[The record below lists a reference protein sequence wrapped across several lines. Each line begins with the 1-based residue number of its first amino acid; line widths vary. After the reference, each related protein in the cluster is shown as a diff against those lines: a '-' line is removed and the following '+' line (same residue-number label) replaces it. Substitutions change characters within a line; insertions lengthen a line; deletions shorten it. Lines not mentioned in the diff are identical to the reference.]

1 MEMYAVQGFSDF
13 MNRIYRKAGIFVGF
27 GWLAFGLI
35 ACGGQTSTPSETAT
49 EKPAATA
56 PETTVAE
63 KPATTAPV
71 AGAREILMGSNS
83 GQLVYVPDTLTIK
96 SGESVT
102 FKMNKA
108 GPHNVVFE
116 KVPGDDK
123 ALIEKLS
130 QKKLL
135 VKPGETVTV
144 SFAGAPKGE
153 YDFYCTPH
161 KAAGMKAK
169 IIVE

>member
-1 MEMYAVQGFSDF
+1 
-13 MNRIYRKAGIFVGF
+13 MNKIHKKAGNLIGF
-27 GWLAFGLI
+27 GLLAISLI
-35 ACGGQTSTPSETAT
+35 ACGGQTSAPSGTAA

-56 PETTVAE
+56 PETPAATETPVAE
-63 KPATTAPV
+63 KPATTVPAT
-71 AGAREILMGSNS
+71 GAKEILMGSDT

-96 SGESVT
+96 SGESIT

-116 KVPGDDK
+116 KVPGDDQ

-135 VKPGETVTV
+135 SKTGETVTV
-144 SFAGAPKGE
+144 SFADAPKGE
-153 YDFYCTPH
+153 YDFYCVPH
-161 KAAGMKAK
+161 KAAGMKGK

>member
-1 MEMYAVQGFSDF
+1 
-13 MNRIYRKAGIFVGF
+13 MNRIHRKAGSFVGF
-27 GWLAFGLI
+27 GLLAISLI
-35 ACGGQTSTPSETAT
+35 ACGGKTSAPSETAA

-56 PETTVAE
+56 PGTPVAE
-63 KPATTAPV
+63 KPATTAP
-71 AGAREILMGSNS
+71 ATGAKEILMGSNT
-83 GQLVYVPDTLTIK
+83 GQLVYVPNTLTIK

-130 QKKLL
+130 QRKLL
-135 VKPGETVTV
+135 SKPGDTVTV
-144 SFAGAPKGE
+144 SFAGTPKGE
-153 YDFYCTPH
+153 YDFYCVPH
-161 KAAGMKAK
+161 KAAGMQAK

>member
-1 MEMYAVQGFSDF
+1 
-13 MNRIYRKAGIFVGF
+13 MNRIHRKAVNLVGF
-27 GWLAFGLI
+27 GLLAVSLL
-35 ACGGQTSTPSETAT
+35 ACGGQTSAPSETAA

-56 PETTVAE
+56 PATPAAPVAPVAE
-63 KPATTAPV
+63 KPATTEPAT
-71 AGAREILMGSNS
+71 GAKEILMGSNT
-83 GQLVYVPDTLTIK
+83 GQLVYVPNTLTIK

-130 QKKLL
+130 QRKLL
-135 VKPGETVTV
+135 SKPGDTVVV

-153 YDFYCTPH
+153 YDFYCIPH

-169 IIVE
+169 ITVQ

>member
-1 MEMYAVQGFSDF
+1 
-13 MNRIYRKAGIFVGF
+13 MNRIRRKVGNLAGF
-27 GWLAFGLI
+27 GLLAVSLF
-35 ACGGQTSTPSETAT
+35 ACGGQTPTPSVTAA

-56 PETTVAE
+56 PETPASPGTSVAQT
-63 KPATTAPV
+63 PA
-71 AGAREILMGSNS
+71 AGTKEILMGSNT
-83 GQLVYVPDTLTIK
+83 GQLVYVPNTLTIK

-130 QKKLL
+130 QRKLL
-135 VKPGETVTV
+135 SKPGDTVVV
-144 SFAGAPKGE
+144 SFAGAPKGTYE
-153 YDFYCTPH
+153 FYCVPH

-169 IIVE
+169 ITVQ

>member
-1 MEMYAVQGFSDF
+1 
-13 MNRIYRKAGIFVGF
+13 MNRIHRKAGNLIGF
-27 GWLAFGLI
+27 GLLAISLI
-35 ACGGQTSTPSETAT
+35 ACGGQTSAPSETAA

-56 PETTVAE
+56 SETPAVE
-63 KPATTAPV
+63 KPATTAP
-71 AGAREILMGSNS
+71 ATGAKEILMGSNT
-83 GQLVYVPDTLTIK
+83 GQLVYVPNTLTIK

-130 QKKLL
+130 QRKLL
-135 VKPGETVTV
+135 SKPGDTVTV

-161 KAAGMKAK
+161 KAAGMQAK

>member
-1 MEMYAVQGFSDF
+1 
-13 MNRIYRKAGIFVGF
+13 MNRIHRKAVNLVGF
-27 GWLAFGLI
+27 GLLAVSLL
-35 ACGGQTSTPSETAT
+35 ACGGQTSAPSETAA

-56 PETTVAE
+56 PETPAAPGAPVAE
-63 KPATTAPV
+63 KPATTAP
-71 AGAREILMGSNS
+71 ATGAKEILMGSNT
-83 GQLVYVPDTLTIK
+83 GQLVYVPNTLTIK

-130 QKKLL
+130 QRKLL
-135 VKPGETVTV
+135 SKPGDTVVV
-144 SFAGAPKGE
+144 SFAGAPKGTYE
-153 YDFYCTPH
+153 FYCVPH

-169 IIVE
+169 ITVQ

>member
-1 MEMYAVQGFSDF
+1 
-13 MNRIYRKAGIFVGF
+13 MNRIHRKAGNLIGF
-27 GWLAFGLI
+27 GLLSVSLF
-35 ACGGQTSTPSETAT
+35 ACGGQTSAPSETAA

-56 PETTVAE
+56 PGTPAAE
-63 KPATTAPV
+63 KSAAAPA
-71 AGAREILMGSNS
+71 AGAKEILMGSS
-83 GQLVYVPDTLTIK
+83 AGQLVYVPNTLTIK

-102 FKMNKA
+102 FKLNKA

-130 QKKLL
+130 KKKLL
-135 VKPGETVTV
+135 SKPGDTVVV
-144 SFAGAPKGE
+144 SFTGAPKGE

-161 KAAGMKAK
+161 KAAGMRAK
-169 IIVE
+169 ITVQ

>member
-1 MEMYAVQGFSDF
+1 
-13 MNRIYRKAGIFVGF
+13 MNKIYRKAGSFVGF
-27 GWLAFGLI
+27 GLLTISLI
-35 ACGGQTSTPSETAT
+35 ACGGQTSAPSETAA

-56 PETTVAE
+56 PETPAATEPPVAE

-71 AGAREILMGSNS
+71 AGAKEILMGSNT
-83 GQLVYVPDTLTIK
+83 GQLVYVPNTLTIK
-96 SGESVT
+96 SGESIT

-123 ALIEKLS
+123 ALIDKLS
-130 QKKLL
+130 QRKLL
-135 VKPGETVTV
+135 SKPGDTVVV

-153 YDFYCTPH
+153 YDFYCVPH

>member
-1 MEMYAVQGFSDF
+1 
-13 MNRIYRKAGIFVGF
+13 MNRIHRKVGNLVGF
-27 GWLAFGLI
+27 GLLTVGLF
-35 ACGGQTSTPSETAT
+35 ACGGQTSAPSETAAEKPAT
-49 EKPAATA
+49 PAPGTPVAEKPAAT
-56 PETTVAE
+56 
-63 KPATTAPV
+63 PA
-71 AGAREILMGSNS
+71 AGAKEILMGSNT
-83 GQLVYVPDTLTIK
+83 GQLIYVPNTLTIK

-130 QKKLL
+130 QRKLL
-135 VKPGETVTV
+135 SKPGGTVVV

-161 KAAGMKAK
+161 KAAGMRAK
-169 IIVE
+169 ITVQ

>member
-1 MEMYAVQGFSDF
+1 
-13 MNRIYRKAGIFVGF
+13 MNRIYRKTGNLVV
-27 GWLAFGLI
+27 FGLLAVSLF
-35 ACGGQTSTPSETAT
+35 ACGGQTSAPSQTAA
-49 EKPAATA
+49 EKPAAPATPAA
-56 PETTVAE
+56 PGAPVAE
-63 KPATTAPV
+63 KPATTAP
-71 AGAREILMGSNS
+71 ATGAKEILMGSNT
-83 GQLVYVPDTLTIK
+83 GQLVYVPNTLTIK

-130 QKKLL
+130 QRKLL
-135 VKPGETVTV
+135 SKPGDTVVV
-144 SFAGAPKGE
+144 SFVGAPKGE
-153 YDFYCTPH
+153 YDFYCVPH

-169 IIVE
+169 ITVQ

>member
-1 MEMYAVQGFSDF
+1 
-13 MNRIYRKAGIFVGF
+13 MNRIHRKAGNLIGF
-27 GWLAFGLI
+27 SLLTINLI
-35 ACGGQTSTPSETAT
+35 ACGGQTSAPSETAA

-56 PETTVAE
+56 PETPAAPGAPVAE
-63 KPATTAPV
+63 KPATAP
-71 AGAREILMGSNS
+71 ASGGKEILMGSNT
-83 GQLVYVPDTLTIK
+83 GQLVYVPNTLTVK
-96 SGESVT
+96 AGESVT

-135 VKPGETVTV
+135 SKPGDTLTV

>member
-1 MEMYAVQGFSDF
+1 
-13 MNRIYRKAGIFVGF
+13 MNRIHRKTVNLVGF
-27 GWLAFGLI
+27 GLLAVSLL
-35 ACGGQTSTPSETAT
+35 ACGGQTSAPSETAA
-49 EKPAATA
+49 EKPAAPA
-56 PETTVAE
+56 PGAPVAE
-63 KPATTAPV
+63 KPATTAP
-71 AGAREILMGSNS
+71 ATGAKEILMGSNT
-83 GQLVYVPDTLTIK
+83 GQLVYVPNTLTIK

-130 QKKLL
+130 QRKLL
-135 VKPGETVTV
+135 SKPGDTVVV

-169 IIVE
+169 ITVQ